1 VSEMLK
7 RKAERICGSYNRNRG
22 SLLKNLRK
30 IMFAGWGL
38 VKLQEI
44 AVVKRGL
51 AGLKND

>member
-1 VSEMLK
+1 
-7 RKAERICGSYNRNRG
+7 
-22 SLLKNLRK
+22 
-30 IMFAGWGL
+30 MFAGWGL